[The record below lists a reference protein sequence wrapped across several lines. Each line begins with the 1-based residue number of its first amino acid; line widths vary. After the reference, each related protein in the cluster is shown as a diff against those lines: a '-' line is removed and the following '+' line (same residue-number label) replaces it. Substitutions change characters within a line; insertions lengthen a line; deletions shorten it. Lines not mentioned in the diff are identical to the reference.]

1 VKKVCMVVHEY
12 YPKDFRVRRESEAL
26 VEEGYQVDVICLK
39 GQFENFKDTWK
50 GVRIHRLPVRRH
62 RGSPLLVYLMEY
74 STFFFL
80 TSFKLLCLNIRSKF
94 DIIHVHNPPDFLVF
108 VALIPKLFGTKVIF
122 DVHDRVTLLYLSR
135 FGLQENHPFMHF
147 IAFVERLAIN
157 FVDSLIVAVNVY
169 KKMFIEI
176 GIPERKIEVVLN
188 TADGKYFYPRK
199 SSNVEEDKK
208 LKLFHHG
215 TLVKRYGV
223 DILIEAAGLLKKRGL
238 DFCLEIYGE
247 GDFRS
252 HLDELVKKLKLEK
265 SVFLKGFLQLDYL
278 PEKIAEADLCI
289 VPNRKDAFLDTILP
303 TKLLEY
309 IVMEKPVIVS
319 RTKGVLEFFSEN
331 EVTFFEPE
339 DEKDLAEKIVSFIK
353 NPIPF
358 QDKILKAKKKYKDIS
373 WKKQSKILVKFYEQL

>member
-1 VKKVCMVVHEY
+1 MVVHEY

-26 VEEGYQVDVICLK
+26 VEGGYQVDVICLK
-39 GQFENFKDTWK
+39 RQFENSRDRWK
-50 GVRIHRLPVRRH
+50 GVRIHRMPVRRH

-74 STFFFL
+74 STFFFMA
-80 TSFKLLCLNIRSKF
+80 SFKLLCLYMRSKF
-94 DIIHVHNPPDFLVF
+94 DIIHIHNPPDFLVF

-122 DVHDRVTLLYLSR
+122 DVHDRVPLLYLSR
-135 FGLQENHPFMHF
+135 FGLQKSHPFIYF

-157 FVDSLIVAVNVY
+157 FVDGLIVAVNVY
-169 KKMFIEI
+169 KKMFIKI

-199 SSNVEEDKK
+199 LNNVGKDKK

-223 DILIEAAGLLKKRGL
+223 DILIETADLLKKQKL

-247 GDFRS
+247 GDFRL
-252 HLDELVKKLKLEK
+252 HLDDLVKKLKLEK
-265 SVFLKGFLQLDYL
+265 NVFLKGFLQLDYL
-278 PEKIAEADLCI
+278 PDKIAEADLCI
-289 VPNRKDAFLDTILP
+289 VPNRKDAFLDTIFP

-309 IVMEKPVIVS
+309 IVMERPVIVS
-319 RTKGVLEFFSEN
+319 RTKGVLEFFSKN

-358 QDKILKAKKKYKDIS
+358 QDKILKAKNKYKDIS
-373 WKKQSKILVKFYEQL
+373 WKKQSKILVRFYEQL

>member
-1 VKKVCMVVHEY
+1 MKKVCMVVHEY

>member
-1 VKKVCMVVHEY
+1 MVVHEY
-12 YPKDFRVRRESEAL
+12 YPKDLRVRRESEAL
-26 VEEGYQVDVICLK
+26 VEEAYQVDVICLK

-80 TSFKLLCLNIRSKF
+80 ASFKLLCLYMRSKF
-94 DIIHVHNPPDFLVF
+94 DIIHIHNPPDFLVF

-122 DVHDRVTLLYLSR
+122 DVHDRVPLLYLSR
-135 FGLQENHPFMHF
+135 FGLQKNHPFIYF

-199 SSNVEEDKK
+199 LNNAEEDRR

-223 DILIEAAGLLKKRGL
+223 DILIEAAGLLKKQKL
-238 DFCLEIYGE
+238 DFCFEIYGE

-252 HLDELVKKLKLEK
+252 HLDDLIKKLELEK
-265 SVFLKGFLQLDYL
+265 NVFLKGFLQLDYL
-278 PEKIAEADLCI
+278 PDKIAGADLCI

-309 IVMEKPVIVS
+309 IVMERPVIVS
-319 RTKGVLEFFSEN
+319 RTKEVLEFFSED

-339 DEKDLAEKIVSFIK
+339 DRKDLAEKIVSFIK

-358 QDKILKAKKKYKDIS
+358 QDKILKAKNKYKNIS
-373 WKKQSKILVKFYEQL
+373 WKKQSKILVRFYEQL

>member
-1 VKKVCMVVHEY
+1 MVVHEY

-62 RGSPLLVYLMEY
+62 RGSPLVVYLMEY

-147 IAFVERLAIN
+147 IASVERLAIN

-169 KKMFIEI
+169 KKMFIKI

-188 TADGKYFYPRK
+188 TADEKYFYPRK

-252 HLDELVKKLKLEK
+252 HLDDSVKKLKLEK

-289 VPNRKDAFLDTILP
+289 VPNRKDTFLDTILP